1 MQYPNHLILDS
12 NKNCIKSK
20 NSQFWPQ
27 LYFKKVET
35 KELMFLE
42 YPKTRFDKKNLTKN
56 NLKLKNNFN
65 FNKLAITKS
74 IFFWNNFN
82 FNFIRKERLYTK
94 LKYSRCPQYDIVS
107 GGWAALFA
115 GLIGFL
121 ISEKF
126 GIELVDSGDFYNA
139 LMYIIFLTFSLRPLI
154 KILGKDFSLSDV
166 IILKTFLQYLTTI
179 ISLGLNSLQKFFPKN
194 K

>member
-12 NKNCIKSK
+12 SKNCIKPK
-20 NSQFWPQ
+20 TSQFWPQ
-27 LYFKKVET
+27 LYFKKVGT
-35 KELMFLE
+35 KELTFLE
-42 YPKTRFDKKNLTKN
+42 YSKTSFNKKNLVKED
-56 NLKLKNNFN
+56 LKFTNNFN
-65 FNKLAITKS
+65 LDKLGITKS
-74 IFFWNNFN
+74 ILFWNNFN

-166 IILKTFLQYLTTI
+166 FILKFFLEYLTI
-179 ISLGLNSLQKFFPKN
+179 VLSLVLNSLQNFFHKI